1 MTTLDMDRSHRRS
14 KRPPPGTSGRHRPA
28 VVLAV
33 ASAASFMVALDLL
46 VVTTSLDAMRRDLDA
61 GASELQWTVTAYSVT
76 FASMLMAGAVLGDRY
91 GRRRLLVIGL
101 GVFVI
106 GSSLAALSPN
116 VGLLLGARV
125 IQGVGGA
132 IVLPVSLAMV
142 VATAPI
148 ERRGAAIGALEG
160 ITGLAVIAGPVVG
173 GVVTQQLSWQWV
185 FWINVP
191 IGLLAIACVLAVV
204 PETQGEPRSVDVV
217 GTVLVA
223 ATAFAAVWGLTRG
236 NESGWASIEVL
247 AALAAA
253 AALAV
258 AFGRWQA
265 SAPRPM
271 LSPSHFRSRQFRA
284 GVAAAA
290 LLSAALYGSVFFMAQ
305 MLQISLGLDPIGAGV
320 RLLPWT
326 ATLLIVAP
334 LAGKVSDRLG
344 TRPVMLSG
352 LVLASGGFAW
362 LAVAVE
368 PDVSYLRLL
377 GPLVVIGLGMSAALP
392 VSQAAVIGAVP
403 ADEVG
408 AAAGTANVLQ
418 ELGGSFGVAVAV
430 AVFLADGGYADVAS
444 TTDAI
449 GAAFLACAGLAAMAG
464 FAAAALPRRASSASP
479 IAQTDELAVAAG
491 STQG

>member
-1 MTTLDMDRSHRRS
+1 
-14 KRPPPGTSGRHRPA
+14 
-28 VVLAV
+28 
-33 ASAASFMVALDLL
+33 MVALDLL
-46 VVTTSLDAMRRDLDA
+46 VVTTSLDAMRRELGA
-61 GASELQWTVTAYSVT
+61 GASELQWTITAYSVT

-101 GVFVI
+101 GVFVV
-106 GSSLAALSPN
+106 GSALAAMSPH

-125 IQGVGGA
+125 VQGIGGA

-142 VATAPI
+142 LATAPI

-160 ITGLAVIAGPVVG
+160 ITGLAVIAGPVIG

-191 IGLLAIACVLAVV
+191 IGVLAIACVLIVV
-204 PETQGEPRSVDVV
+204 PETQGDARSVDVA

-236 NESGWASIEVL
+236 NDAGWTSTEVL
-247 AALAAA
+247 LALVSAGV
-253 AALAV
+253 LATGFV
-258 AFGRWQA
+258 RWQA
-265 SAPRPM
+265 RAPRPM

-334 LAGKVSDRLG
+334 LSGKVSDRLG
-344 TRPVMLSG
+344 ARPVMLSG
-352 LVLASGGFAW
+352 LILAGGGFAW
-362 LAVAVE
+362 LAVTVA
-368 PDVSYLRLL
+368 PDTSYVRLL
-377 GPLVVIGLGMSAALP
+377 GPLVMIGLGMSASLP

-403 ADEVG
+403 VDEVG
-408 AAAGTANVLQ
+408 AAAGTTNVLQ

-430 AVFLADGGYADVAS
+430 AIFLADGGYADVAS

-449 GAAFLACAGLAAMAG
+449 GTAFLACAFLAAAAG
-464 FAAAALPRRASSASP
+464 LAAAALPRRASLAAP
-479 IAQTDELAVAAG
+479 DPRPDEFVTVAG
-491 STQG
+491 SKQT